1 MHTDR
6 QKLAHIFKRHGAIPL
21 LRIDSKQTVR
31 TGRSQLSWQTT
42 LLRIG
47 RYLRHCKLHLSLA
60 VLMIVASAVCLSTA
74 PYLLGKTIDTFLIQQ
89 QPGALLW
96 SLGLL
101 ALIYIGYAGT
111 TMLQSYLMIS
121 VAQRTVAAMRKDL
134 FIHLHRL
141 PIPFYSR
148 HQTGELMS
156 RFTNDIDNIS
166 QTLSTSFIQ
175 ILTSVLG
182 LTCMLSLMI
191 YLSPVLTALT
201 LLVLPVMHYAMR
213 WITARTSRLFKQQQR
228 EMGDFT
234 SHVEEMLSG
243 HEVIKAFGQ
252 EDNVIRRFDER
263 NLKLRFAAYWAQ
275 TYSGFVS
282 KVTIITENLCFAII
296 VGSGSLLVVKSMISI
311 GTIIAFTEYARQ
323 LTRPLTQ
330 VANQFNQLLAAI
342 AGAERAFEILD
353 ETAESDSATPI
364 ALPLLTGSLEFSDV
378 SFSYDENNAALT
390 QLNFRAD
397 PGQMIALV
405 GSTGAGKST
414 VLQLI
419 SRFYDAG
426 TGEIRIDGHDIRQIA
441 RADLRRQM
449 GFVLQDAVLF
459 TLSIRDNIRYGNLE
473 ASDADVVQA
482 AIDANAYDFIMK
494 LPQQFDTI
502 LHPQSNSISHGQRQL
517 IAIARAILA
526 NPAILILDEAT
537 SGIDTVTERQ
547 IQQALS
553 RLMQGR
559 TSLVIAHRLH
569 TIEKADL
576 IIVME
581 AGRSIEQGSHRQL
594 MENRGA
600 YYQLQQASRTGSHTS
615 TGTSANSEINAA

>member
-1 MHTDR
+1 MAVEHH
-6 QKLAHIFKRHGAIPL
+6 KLRHLLQRHGDIPL
-21 LRIDSKQTVR
+21 LRLSADDNKKLPGKQVQW
-31 TGRSQLSWQTT
+31 RST
-42 LLRIG
+42 LLRLAH
-47 RYLRHCKLHLSLA
+47 YLQRFRLRLIMT
-60 VLMIVASAVCLSTA
+60 VLMIVASATCISIA
-74 PYLLGKTIDTFLIQQ
+74 PYLLGQTIDTFLVKRETG
-89 QPGALLW
+89 PLLF

-101 ALIYIGYAGT
+101 ALLYLSYMAT

-121 VAQRTVAAMRKDL
+121 VAQRTVAAMRHDL

-148 HQTGELMS
+148 YKTGELMS

-175 ILTSVLG
+175 ILSSALG
-182 LTCMLSLMI
+182 LLCMLTLMFH
-191 YLSPVLTALT
+191 LSPILAILT
-201 LLVLPVMHYAMR
+201 LLVIPVMHYAMR
-213 WITARTSRLFKQQQR
+213 WITARTSLLFKQQQR
-228 EMGDFT
+228 QMGDFT

-243 HEVIKAFGQ
+243 HEVVKAFGR
-252 EDNVIRRFDER
+252 EEAVIARFDAH
-263 NLKLRFAAYWAQ
+263 NLKLRFSSYWSQ

-282 KVTIITENLCFAII
+282 KVTIITENLSFAII
-296 VGSGSLLVVKSMISI
+296 VGSGSILVVQGLISI

-330 VANQFNQLLAAI
+330 VANQFNQMLAAI

-353 ETAESDSATPI
+353 EAAEPDSVDPV
-364 ALPLLTGSLEFSDV
+364 ALPELIGALEFSNV
-378 SFSYDENNAALT
+378 SFSYDESNPALT

-397 PGQMIALV
+397 PGQMVALV
-405 GSTGAGKST
+405 GTTGAGKST

-426 TGEIRIDGHDIRQIA
+426 SGEIRVDGHDIRQIA
-441 RADLRRQM
+441 RGDLRRQM

-459 TLSIRDNIRYGNLE
+459 TLSIRENIRYGNLD
-473 ASDADVVQA
+473 ASDEDVVQA
-482 AIDANAYDFIMK
+482 AMEANAYDFIMQ

-502 LHPQSNSISHGQRQL
+502 LHPQSNSISQGQRQL

-526 NPAILILDEAT
+526 NPSILILDEAT
-537 SGIDTVTERQ
+537 SSIDSVTERQ
-547 IQQALS
+547 VQQALS

-569 TIEKADL
+569 TIQKADL
-576 IIVME
+576 IIVLE
-581 AGRSIEQGSHRQL
+581 AGRSIEQGSHAEL
-594 MENRGA
+594 MAQQGA
-600 YYQLQQASRTGSHTS
+600 YYQLQQAGKRPQLIS
-615 TGTSANSEINAA
+615 T